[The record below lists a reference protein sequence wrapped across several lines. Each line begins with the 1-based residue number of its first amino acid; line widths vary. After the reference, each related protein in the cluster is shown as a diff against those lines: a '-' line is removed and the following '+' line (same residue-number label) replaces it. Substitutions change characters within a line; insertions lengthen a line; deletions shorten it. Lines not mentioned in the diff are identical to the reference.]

1 MNCFFTTILS
11 ALAFLNHKSIH
22 SFTFHKSFSYRIRNH
37 RIAIGDR
44 KDCPVLFKEAHHLC
58 KLVPTNADSSVD
70 IVQER
75 KVEVIS
81 VLRNV
86 IDPEAGTDIIESGWI
101 SINADVNSVPEFY
114 ISSDGNVSLTL
125 SLPSDYGSDIY
136 EEIKKI
142 CILEI
147 SMLDWVDDVKIT
159 LKDSKPQST
168 ILKPLIEENKSST
181 GDIRHIIAVSSCKGG
196 VGKSTVTVNLAYTLS
211 KQGYSV
217 GILDADIYGPSLP
230 TMTTSS
236 NEGGGIRTMYN
247 ASTNKLMPVEMQGV
261 KLLSLGFINKGAA
274 IMRGPM
280 VNQIL
285 NQFVSLCDWGSLDF
299 LLIDM
304 PPGTGDIQLTLAQ
317 IMNISA
323 AVVVTTPQKLSFVD
337 VVKGI
342 DMFDTVNIPCVAV
355 VENMAEYEKYSFGP
369 DFYSDLR
376 NSIVNAVK
384 EDVESDSIDEIIRK
398 KIESQRKP
406 QRLFGAGHI
415 QRLQEMWGYDETIG
429 QLISLPLDEEMSS
442 CGDKGSPYVLKY
454 PASPIADKMR
464 TLANC
469 VVNELEKGRAAQSN
483 KFGYEQERIYMDDN
497 TLNTAPRRVSLSPF
511 ELRSDC
517 RCALCVEELT
527 GKRILD
533 PSSIDATSIRPLSMA
548 SIGRYAM
555 SVDWNDGHKS
565 LYPFKQVTALFDKQ
579 QRK

>member
-1 MNCFFTTILS
+1 
-11 ALAFLNHKSIH
+11 
-22 SFTFHKSFSYRIRNH
+22 
-37 RIAIGDR
+37 
-44 KDCPVLFKEAHHLC
+44 
-58 KLVPTNADSSVD
+58 
-70 IVQER
+70 
-75 KVEVIS
+75 
-81 VLRNV
+81 
-86 IDPEAGTDIIESGWI
+86 
-101 SINADVNSVPEFY
+101 
-114 ISSDGNVSLTL
+114 
-125 SLPSDYGSDIY
+125 
-136 EEIKKI
+136 
-142 CILEI
+142 
-147 SMLDWVDDVKIT
+147 
-159 LKDSKPQST
+159 
-168 ILKPLIEENKSST
+168 
-181 GDIRHIIAVSSCKGG
+181 
-196 VGKSTVTVNLAYTLS
+196 
-211 KQGYSV
+211 
-217 GILDADIYGPSLP
+217 
-230 TMTTSS
+230 
-236 NEGGGIRTMYN
+236 
-247 ASTNKLMPVEMQGV
+247 
-261 KLLSLGFINKGAA
+261 
-274 IMRGPM
+274 M

-384 EDVESDSIDEIIRK
+384 EDVESDSIDDIIRN
-398 KIESQRKP
+398 KIESQKKP
-406 QRLFGAGHI
+406 RRLFGAGHI

-497 TLNTAPRRVSLSPF
+497 TLNNAPCKVSLCPF
-511 ELRSDC
+511 EQRSDC

-527 GKRILD
+527 GKRFLNYILNRSKNNLFPVLYSFHRILD

>member
-1 MNCFFTTILS
+1 
-11 ALAFLNHKSIH
+11 
-22 SFTFHKSFSYRIRNH
+22 
-37 RIAIGDR
+37 
-44 KDCPVLFKEAHHLC
+44 
-58 KLVPTNADSSVD
+58 
-70 IVQER
+70 
-75 KVEVIS
+75 
-81 VLRNV
+81 
-86 IDPEAGTDIIESGWI
+86 
-101 SINADVNSVPEFY
+101 
-114 ISSDGNVSLTL
+114 
-125 SLPSDYGSDIY
+125 
-136 EEIKKI
+136 
-142 CILEI
+142 
-147 SMLDWVDDVKIT
+147 
-159 LKDSKPQST
+159 
-168 ILKPLIEENKSST
+168 
-181 GDIRHIIAVSSCKGG
+181 
-196 VGKSTVTVNLAYTLS
+196 
-211 KQGYSV
+211 
-217 GILDADIYGPSLP
+217 
-230 TMTTSS
+230 
-236 NEGGGIRTMYN
+236 
-247 ASTNKLMPVEMQGV
+247 
-261 KLLSLGFINKGAA
+261 
-274 IMRGPM
+274 M

-384 EDVESDSIDEIIRK
+384 EDVESDSIDDIIRN
-398 KIESQRKP
+398 KIESQKKP

-497 TLNTAPRRVSLSPF
+497 TLNNAPRRVSLSPF

-527 GKRILD
+527 GKRFLNYILNRSKITYFLYYF
-533 PSSIDATSIRPLSMA
+533 PF
-548 SIGRYAM
+548 IGFWTRAVLMLQVSARYP
-555 SVDWNDGHKS
+555 W
-565 LYPFKQVTALFDKQ
+565 PALEDMQ
-579 QRK
+579 CQ